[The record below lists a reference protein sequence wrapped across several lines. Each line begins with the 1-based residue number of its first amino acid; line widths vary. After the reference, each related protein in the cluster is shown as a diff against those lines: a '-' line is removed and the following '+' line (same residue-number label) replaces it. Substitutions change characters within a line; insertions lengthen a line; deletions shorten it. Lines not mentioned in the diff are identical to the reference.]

1 MKDRED
7 LVFDKTTGLITGFV
21 DYGKQS
27 LDERFSA
34 LQEECTWALRFSA
47 LQEECTWTLHFS
59 ALQEECTWTLPLR
72 KRTVA
77 THMLTMMV
85 RGIFF
90 KMTFPLC
97 HFATTGMIQVMYY
110 SGISLLWI
118 IWDPEFLATFC
129 YNIEV
134 FLFQR

>member
-1 MKDRED
+1 MKVRED

-21 DYGKQS
+21 DYGTQS

-34 LQEECTWALRFSA
+34 LQEECTR
-47 LQEECTWTLHFS
+47 
-59 ALQEECTWTLPLR
+59 TLPLR

-97 HFATTGMIQVMYY
+97 HFATTGMMQVMYY
-110 SGISLLWI
+110 SGISLLRI

-129 YNIEV
+129 CNIEV